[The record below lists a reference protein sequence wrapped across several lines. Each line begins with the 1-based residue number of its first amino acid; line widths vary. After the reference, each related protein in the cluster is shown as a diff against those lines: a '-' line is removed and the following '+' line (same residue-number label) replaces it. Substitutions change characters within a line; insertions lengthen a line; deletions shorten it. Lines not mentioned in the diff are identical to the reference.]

1 MEPIHILWPSG
12 IPTGPVDFS
21 VCVEDL
27 QLGELAGLMFSGRT
41 AAEATAFAQPLLTGD
56 RETIAYRQGCIGDLL
71 NNPNL
76 TEVFLEVLSRIRQMR
91 LAVAGIR
98 ENAEG
103 FTTGGMMN
111 GFKETLGKL
120 EKLFGTKSNMIEESD
135 LDNYYGQLFRA
146 TIFSYRLA
154 RAYVELLELLRDNL
168 GKNISSMA
176 LKKLHNWVQDLCA
189 RDNVLDSRKIL
200 NEIDTVW
207 QGVGAFSVDILVDRS
222 FNIMGME
229 LSSIRP
235 EAYARPGAV
244 TARPGEAFDGMG
256 GLTDFPM
263 GGATARFQE
272 CVITELGSAM
282 RTELLK
288 LRNAVAR
295 IPVSGVKE
303 LLNMEDQFSFYTG
316 TARFCEK
323 LRQQGAAIACPEES
337 TDCFMDAEG
346 AYPAAL
352 LLVHGNMPAANDV
365 FLPRGGTVNFV
376 TGANSSGKTTWLIAT
391 GQLQWLYQLG
401 CWLPCR
407 RARMSPAKG
416 LYTLFASGESLSGED
431 SRMGMEAIRLASF
444 RDKLTEETMVLLNEP
459 MTSTNAGEGI
469 EICMD
474 LLYELA
480 EKGVSTMMV
489 SHYNEI
495 YSMLKKR
502 LEPRDLSEKL
512 HSYVMEIDIKEGVTT
527 YPYRLRQRDPDRSSH
542 AHEIVSKV
550 GVTLEN
556 MLSVFSGAGLPVHP
570 EDSAWS
576 CLHEREEE

>member
-1 MEPIHILWPSG
+1 MEPISILWPSG
-12 IPTGPVDFS
+12 KPEGPVDFS

-27 QLGELAGLMFSGRT
+27 QLGELSALIFSGKT
-41 AAEATAFAQPLLTGD
+41 AAEAVAFASPLLTAH

-71 NNPNL
+71 KNPAL
-76 TEVFLEVLSRIRQMR
+76 TEVFSEVLIRIRQMR

-146 TIFSYRLA
+146 TVFSYRLA
-154 RAYVELLELLRDNL
+154 KAYVELLELLRDNL
-168 GKNISSMA
+168 GEDVSSLA
-176 LKKLHNWVQDLCA
+176 LKKLYTWVGELCA
-189 RDNVLDSRKIL
+189 QDSVGESRKIL
-200 NEIDTVW
+200 DEIDAVW

-229 LSSIRP
+229 LSAIRP

-244 TARPGEAFDGMG
+244 TARPGEAFDGIG

-282 RTELLK
+282 RTELLN
-288 LRNAVAR
+288 LRNTVAR
-295 IPVSGVKE
+295 IPVTGVRE
-303 LLNMEDQFSFYTG
+303 LLNMEEQFSFYTG
-316 TARFCEK
+316 TARFLEK
-323 LRQQGAAIACPEES
+323 LREKGAAIACPEES
-337 TDCFMDAEG
+337 PDCFMDAEG
-346 AYPAAL
+346 VYPAAL

-365 FLPRGGTVNFV
+365 FLPGGGTVNFI
-376 TGANSSGKTTWLIAT
+376 TGANSSGKTTWLIAA

-401 CWLPCR
+401 CWLPCKN
-407 RARMSPAKG
+407 ARMSPVKG

-444 RDKLTEETMVLLNEP
+444 RDRLTEETMVLFNEP

-480 EKGVSTMMV
+480 EKGVSAMMV

-502 LEPRDLSEKL
+502 LEPRGLSHKL
-512 HSYVMEIDIKEGVTT
+512 RSYVMEIDIKEGITT

-556 MLSVFSGAGLPVHP
+556 MLSVFSGAGLPVHAG
-570 EDSAWS
+570 DGAWS
-576 CLHEREEE
+576 RLHEREEE